1 MTTLKGAGRVM
12 RTIAIVG
19 ASANRAKFGNKS
31 LRAYL
36 QAGWKVYPIHPR
48 ESVIEG
54 LAVYPTVRSVPETQ
68 LDRISIY
75 VPPDVGRALLSDLAS
90 KPAREVWFNPG
101 SYDPELLKAAESLG
115 LAVVP
120 GCSILAVGINPHDL
134 D

>member
-1 MTTLKGAGRVM
+1 MTKLKVAGRVM

-54 LAVYPTVRSVPETQ
+54 LAVYSTVRSVPESQ
-68 LDRISIY
+68 LDRISVY
-75 VPPDVGRALLSDLAS
+75 VPPEIGKALLGDLAS
-90 KPAREVWFNPG
+90 KPVREVWFNPG
-101 SYDPELLKAAESLG
+101 SYNPDLLRAAELLG

-120 GCSILAVGINPHDL
+120 GCSILAVGINPQDL